1 MADIPQPPTPS
12 PQQIA
17 EVMKRQQA
25 EMARSQQIAQQR
37 AAELANDP
45 AFAHITENVNPRFQQ
60 QQQQQQPVQ
69 QQQQQQQV
77 PSPIQGMTAEQVL
90 AGPQRNMVAEVAQ
103 QQAPPP
109 AKDVVKW
116 YPTRGAKNTV
126 SIELTDSIL
135 KNIPGNGSSGESDPY
150 SKIMLALLG
159 EILALKEMIMS
170 GPANQEL
177 STRVSQLE
185 NVLMEQR
192 QGMSAR
198 ARSVREQIAMFTEK
212 GMSAEEMI
220 KALESQS
227 ASAESL
233 VQNSGSTEEE
243 K

>member
-25 EMARSQQIAQQR
+25 EMARNQQIAQQR

-60 QQQQQQPVQ
+60 QQQQQPV
-69 QQQQQQQV
+69 QQQQQV